1 MVSGR
6 KAGPWQSGLASP
18 TARAPQAPWTFPA
31 PPSPPQSQPVGAITS
46 ITMADIKVPVFSES
60 VSEGTLLTWHKQ
72 PGEAVARGDVLA
84 EIETDKVVLEVTAQS
99 DGVLQSVAKN
109 EGDTVLSEEVL
120 GVMGDAGS
128 APAAQPQT
136 AQAPA
141 ATQEETSGPIPDEK
155 SAGGTAV
162 HPDSA
167 GTQPAAQAAAQAG
180 AERREDLSP
189 AVRKVVTENNLDSSQ
204 IPATGPRGNITKQD
218 AVVAAQGG
226 GTYQGPQAAAAPAG
240 VQQDQAPAKASPA
253 PAAPAPSGPRAEQRV
268 PMTRIR
274 ARIAERLKEVQNSA
288 ALLTTFNEVNMQP
301 SMDLRKK
308 YQDQFVA
315 KHGVKL
321 GFMSL
326 FVRAATEALK
336 AFPLVNASI
345 DGKDIV
351 YHGFYD
357 IGIAVASDR
366 GLVVPI
372 LRDTDS
378 MGLATIEKE
387 IAAYA
392 AKAKG
397 GKLTMEDM
405 SGGTFSITNGGTFGS
420 MMSTPII
427 NAPQSAILGMH
438 NIIERPIAQNGQVVI
453 APMMYLAL
461 SYDHRII
468 DGKEAVLFLVMI
480 KNLLEDPARMLLDL

>member
-1 MVSGR
+1 
-6 KAGPWQSGLASP
+6 
-18 TARAPQAPWTFPA
+18 
-31 PPSPPQSQPVGAITS
+31 
-46 ITMADIKVPVFSES
+46 MADIKVPVFSES
-60 VSEGTLLTWHKQ
+60 VSEGTLLTWHKK
-72 PGEAVARGDVLA
+72 PGEAVKRGEVLA
-84 EIETDKVVLEVTAQS
+84 EIETDKVVLEVTAQA

-120 GVMGDAGS
+120 GVLGDAGS
-128 APAAQPQT
+128 APAPT
-136 AQAPA
+136 A
-141 ATQEETSGPIPDEK
+141 EETSGPIPDEA

-167 GTQPAAQAAAQAG
+167 GTQPAAQTGG
-180 AERREDLSP
+180 APRREDLSP
-189 AVRKVVTENNLDSSQ
+189 AVRKVVAENNLNPAQ
-204 IPATGPRGNITKQD
+204 IPASGPRGNITKQD
-218 AVVAAQGG
+218 AVTAAQGG
-226 GTYQGPQAAAAPAG
+226 GTDQGPQAASAPAG
-240 VQQDQAPAKASPA
+240 VQ
-253 PAAPAPSGPRAEQRV
+253 AAPASAAPSSASAVPSGPRAEQRV

-274 ARIAERLKEVQNSA
+274 ARIAERLKEVQNTA

-372 LRDTDS
+372 LRDTEQMS
-378 MGLATIEKE
+378 LATIEKE
-387 IAAYA
+387 IAAFA
-392 AKAKG
+392 GKARN

-468 DGKEAVLFLVMI
+468 DGKEAVQFLVMI
-480 KNLLEDPARMLLDL
+480 KNLLEDPARMLLEL

>member
-1 MVSGR
+1 
-6 KAGPWQSGLASP
+6 
-18 TARAPQAPWTFPA
+18 
-31 PPSPPQSQPVGAITS
+31 
-46 ITMADIKVPVFSES
+46 MAEIKVPVFSES
-60 VSEGTLLTWHKQ
+60 VSEGTLLTWHKK
-72 PGEAVARGDVLA
+72 PGEAVKRGEVLA
-84 EIETDKVVLEVTAQS
+84 EIETDKVVLEVTALQ
-99 DGVLQSVAKN
+99 DGVLQSIAKQ

-120 GVMGDAGS
+120 GVVGDAGS
-128 APAAQPQT
+128 APAA
-136 AQAPA
+136 APA
-141 ATQEETSGPIPDEK
+141 E
-155 SAGGTAV
+155 
-162 HPDSA
+162 
-167 GTQPAAQAAAQAG
+167 AAAPVATPAPNPAPATEALG
-180 AERREDLSP
+180 NEATRRDDLSP
-189 AVRKVVTENNLDSSQ
+189 AVRKIVAEKGLNPAEV
-204 IPATGPRGNITKQD
+204 PATGPKGNITKAD
-218 AVVAAQGG
+218 ALGATPAA
-226 GTYQGPQAAAAPAG
+226 
-240 VQQDQAPAKASPA
+240 ASPA
-253 PAAPAPSGPRAEQRV
+253 PASTPAPAAAIVPSGLRTEQRV

-274 ARIAERLKEVQNSA
+274 ARIAERLKEVQNTA

-301 SMDLRKK
+301 AMDLRKK
-308 YQDQFVA
+308 YQDQFVK

-336 AFPLVNASI
+336 AFPMVNASI
-345 DGKDIV
+345 DGKDII
-351 YHGFYD
+351 YHGYYD

-372 LRDTDS
+372 LRDTENMS
-378 MGLATIEKE
+378 LADIEKA

-392 AKAKG
+392 EKARS

-468 DGKEAVLFLVMI
+468 DGKEAVQFLVMI
-480 KNLLEDPARMLLDL
+480 KNLLEDPARMLLEL

>member
-1 MVSGR
+1 G
-6 KAGPWQSGLASP
+6 GQQGGQSA
-18 TARAPQAPWTFPA
+18 
-31 PPSPPQSQPVGAITS
+31 
-46 ITMADIKVPVFSES
+46 
-60 VSEGTLLTWHKQ
+60 
-72 PGEAVARGDVLA
+72 
-84 EIETDKVVLEVTAQS
+84 
-99 DGVLQSVAKN
+99 
-109 EGDTVLSEEVL
+109 
-120 GVMGDAGS
+120 
-128 APAAQPQT
+128 

-141 ATQEETSGPIPDEK
+141 PAQ
-155 SAGGTAV
+155 TAV
-162 HPDSA
+162 AVP
-167 GTQPAAQAAAQAG
+167 AG
-180 AERREDLSP
+180 ARP
-189 AVRKVVTENNLDSSQ
+189 
-204 IPATGPRGNITKQD
+204 
-218 AVVAAQGG
+218 
-226 GTYQGPQAAAAPAG
+226 
-240 VQQDQAPAKASPA
+240 
-253 PAAPAPSGPRAEQRV
+253 EQRV

-274 ARIAERLKEVQNSA
+274 QRISERLKEVQNTA

-301 SMDLRKK
+301 AMDLRKK

-336 AFPLVNASI
+336 AFPVVNASV
-345 DGKDIV
+345 DGKDII

-372 LRDTDS
+372 LRDTDQMS
-378 MGLATIEKE
+378 LAGIEKA
-387 IAAYA
+387 IGGFAQK
-392 AKAKG
+392 AKA
-397 GKLTMEDM
+397 GKLTLEDM

-453 APMMYLAL
+453 APMMYIAL

-468 DGKEAVLFLVMI
+468 DGKEAVQFLVTI
-480 KNLLEDPARMLLDL
+480 KNLLEDPARMLLEL

>member
-1 MVSGR
+1 
-6 KAGPWQSGLASP
+6 
-18 TARAPQAPWTFPA
+18 
-31 PPSPPQSQPVGAITS
+31 
-46 ITMADIKVPVFSES
+46 MAEIKVPVFSES
-60 VSEGTLLTWHKQ
+60 VSEGTLLTWHKK
-72 PGEAVARGDVLA
+72 PGEAVKRGEVLA
-84 EIETDKVVLEVTAQS
+84 EIETDKVVLEVTALQ
-99 DGVLQSVAKN
+99 DGVLTSVAKQ

-120 GVMGDAGS
+120 GTVGEAGS
-128 APAAQPQT
+128 AAAAPAPDQASGPAAG
-136 AQAPA
+136 
-141 ATQEETSGPIPDEK
+141 ER
-155 SAGGTAV
+155 SAGGTATQ
-162 HPDSA
+162 PDSQGA
-167 GTQPAAQAAAQAG
+167 PAAASAG
-180 AERREDLSP
+180 NEATRRDDLSP
-189 AVRKVVTENNLDSSQ
+189 AVRKIVAEKGLDPAQ
-204 IPATGPRGNITKQD
+204 IPATGPRGNITKED

-226 GTYQGPQAAAAPAG
+226 LTYQGPQSAAQPASMKEAEASTPASAPA
-240 VQQDQAPAKASPA
+240 QPA
-253 PAAPAPSGPRAEQRV
+253 PAQPAAPVPQGARPEQRV

-274 ARIAERLKEVQNSA
+274 ARIAERLKEVQNTA

-301 SMDLRKK
+301 AMDLRKK

-315 KHGVKL
+315 KHGTKL

-336 AFPLVNASI
+336 AFPVVNASV
-345 DGKDIV
+345 DGKDII

-372 LRDTDS
+372 LRDTDQMS
-378 MGLATIEKE
+378 LAGIEKE
-387 IAAYA
+387 IAGFAQ
-392 AKAKG
+392 KARA

-453 APMMYLAL
+453 APMMYVAL

-468 DGKEAVLFLVMI
+468 DGKEAVQFLVTI
-480 KNLLEDPARMLLDL
+480 KNILEDPARMLLEI

>member
-1 MVSGR
+1 
-6 KAGPWQSGLASP
+6 
-18 TARAPQAPWTFPA
+18 
-31 PPSPPQSQPVGAITS
+31 
-46 ITMADIKVPVFSES
+46 MADIKVPVFSES
-60 VSEGTLLTWHKQ
+60 VSEGTLLTWHKK
-72 PGEAVARGDVLA
+72 PGDAVKRGEVLA
-84 EIETDKVVLEVTAQS
+84 EIETDKVVLEVTAQQ
-99 DGVLQSVAKN
+99 DGVLTGIAKQ

-120 GVMGDAGS
+120 GTVGEAGS
-128 APAAQPQT
+128 APAAST
-136 AQAPA
+136 SAAADQA
-141 ATQEETSGPIPDEK
+141 SGPVAGET

-162 HPDSA
+162 QPDSQGSA
-167 GTQPAAQAAAQAG
+167 PA
-180 AERREDLSP
+180 RRDDLSP
-189 AVRKVVTENNLDSSQ
+189 AVRKIVAEKGLDPAQ
-204 IPATGPRGNITKQD
+204 IPATGPKGNITKED

-226 GTYQGPQAAAAPAG
+226 LTYQGPQDAAQPPSMREAEGTSGGQPAASSHPAAASAPVPQGAR
-240 VQQDQAPAKASPA
+240 P
-253 PAAPAPSGPRAEQRV
+253 EQRV

-274 ARIAERLKEVQNSA
+274 ARIAERLKDVQNTA
-288 ALLTTFNEVNMQP
+288 ALLTTFNEVNMKP
-301 SMDLRKK
+301 AMDLRKK

-336 AFPLVNASI
+336 QFPVVNASV
-345 DGKDIV
+345 DGKDII
-351 YHGFYD
+351 YHGYYD

-372 LRDTDS
+372 LRDTDGMS
-378 MGLATIEKE
+378 LAAIEKQ
-387 IAAYA
+387 IAEYA
-392 AKAKG
+392 TKARG

-453 APMMYLAL
+453 APMMYVAL

-468 DGKEAVLFLVMI
+468 DGKEAVQFLVTI
-480 KNLLEDPARMLLDL
+480 KNILEDPARMLLEI

>member
-1 MVSGR
+1 M
-6 KAGPWQSGLASP
+6 PE
-18 TARAPQAPWTFPA
+18 
-31 PPSPPQSQPVGAITS
+31 
-46 ITMADIKVPVFSES
+46 IKVPVFSES
-60 VSEGTLLTWHKQ
+60 VSEGTLLTWNKK
-72 PGEAVARGDVLA
+72 PGDAVTRGDILA
-84 EIETDKVVLEVTAQS
+84 EIETDKVVLEVTALQ
-99 DGVLQSVAKN
+99 DGVLQSIAKQ

-120 GVMGDAGS
+120 GMLGEAGS
-128 APAAQPQT
+128 APA
-136 AQAPA
+136 PA
-141 ATQEETSGPIPDEK
+141 ADRESGPIAGEQ

-162 HPDSA
+162 QPDSQAA
-167 GTQPAAQAAAQAG
+167 GTPGGTGTLPPAARKIV
-180 AERREDLSP
+180 AENDLD
-189 AVRKVVTENNLDSSQ
+189 ASQ
-204 IPATGPRGNITKQD
+204 IQGTGPKGNITKQD
-218 AVVAAQGG
+218 AVLAAQGG
-226 GTYQGPQAAAAPAG
+226 GTDQGPQAAAEPASARASEARAPTSTP
-240 VQQDQAPAKASPA
+240 VQSAPVQNV
-253 PAAPAPSGPRAEQRV
+253 PSGPRAEQRV

-274 ARIAERLKEVQNSA
+274 QRIAERLKEVQNTA
-288 ALLTTFNEVNMQP
+288 AILTTFNEVNMQP

-336 AFPLVNASI
+336 AFPNVNASI
-345 DGKDIV
+345 DGKDII

-357 IGIAVASDR
+357 IGIAVASER

-372 LRDTDS
+372 LRDTDTL
-378 MGLATIEKE
+378 GLADVEKA
-387 IAAYA
+387 IAGFAQK
-392 AKAKG
+392 AKA
-397 GKLTMEDM
+397 GKLTMDDM

-427 NAPQSAILGMH
+427 NQPQSAILGMH
-438 NIIERPIAQNGQVVI
+438 NIIERPIAVSGQVVI

-468 DGKEAVLFLVMI
+468 DGKEAVQFLVLI

>member
-1 MVSGR
+1 
-6 KAGPWQSGLASP
+6 
-18 TARAPQAPWTFPA
+18 
-31 PPSPPQSQPVGAITS
+31 
-46 ITMADIKVPVFSES
+46 MADIKVPVFSES
-60 VSEGTLLTWHKQ
+60 VSEGTLLTWHKK
-72 PGEAVARGDVLA
+72 PGEAVKRGEVLA
-84 EIETDKVVLEVTAQS
+84 EIETDKVVLEVTAQQ

-120 GVMGDAGS
+120 GVMGEGAAATD
-128 APAAQPQT
+128 APANT
-136 AQAPA
+136 TDVA
-141 ATQEETSGPIPDEK
+141 AGPVATET
-155 SAGGTAV
+155 SAGGTAQQ
-162 HPDSA
+162 PDST
-167 GTQPAAQAAAQAG
+167 GTHPTG
-180 AERREDLSP
+180 ERREDLSP
-189 AVRKVVTENNLDSSQ
+189 AVRKIVEEKGLDVSQ
-204 IPATGPRGNITKQD
+204 IPATGPKGNITKAD
-218 AVVAAQGG
+218 AMGASVPASAPA
-226 GTYQGPQAAAAPAG
+226 PQAASKPAPAVALPAG
-240 VQQDQAPAKASPA
+240 VRP
-253 PAAPAPSGPRAEQRV
+253 EERV

-274 ARIAERLKEVQNSA
+274 SRIAERLKEVQNTA

-301 SMDLRKK
+301 AMDLRKK
-308 YQDQFVA
+308 YQDQFVK

-336 AFPLVNASI
+336 AFPVVNASV
-345 DGKDIV
+345 DGKDII

-357 IGIAVASDR
+357 IGIAVASER

-372 LRDTDS
+372 LRDTDQMS
-378 MGLATIEKE
+378 LADIEKA
-387 IAAYA
+387 IAGYA
-392 AKAKG
+392 EKARS

-405 SGGTFSITNGGTFGS
+405 AGGTFSITNGGTFGS

-468 DGKEAVLFLVMI
+468 DGKEAVQFLVTI

>member
-1 MVSGR
+1 
-6 KAGPWQSGLASP
+6 
-18 TARAPQAPWTFPA
+18 
-31 PPSPPQSQPVGAITS
+31 
-46 ITMADIKVPVFSES
+46 MADIKVPVFSES
-60 VSEGTLLTWHKQ
+60 VSEGTLLAWHKK
-72 PGEAVARGDVLA
+72 PGEAIKRGEVLA
-84 EIETDKVVLEVTAQS
+84 EIETDKVVLEVTAQQ
-99 DGVLQSVAKN
+99 DGVLQSVNKQ

-120 GVMGDAGS
+120 GTMGEGAAS
-128 APAAQPQT
+128 APVASGT
-136 AQAPA
+136 ATQDQAPRD
-141 ATQEETSGPIPDEK
+141 QVSGPVAQEA
-155 SAGGTAV
+155 SAGGTATQ
-162 HPDSA
+162 PDSA
-167 GTQPAAQAAAQAG
+167 GLQPA

-189 AVRKVVTENNLDSSQ
+189 AVRKVVAEKGLEVGQ
-204 IPATGPRGNITKQD
+204 IPATGPRGNITKAD
-218 AVVAAQGG
+218 ALGAAAQ
-226 GTYQGPQAAAAPAG
+226 TVPAPTPAAAP
-240 VQQDQAPAKASPA
+240 VQASAPLL
-253 PAAPAPSGPRAEQRV
+253 SGPRPEERV

-274 ARIAERLKEVQNSA
+274 ARIAERLKEVQNTA

-301 SMDLRKK
+301 SMDLRRK

-336 AFPLVNASI
+336 AFPMVNASV
-345 DGKDIV
+345 DGKDII
-351 YHGFYD
+351 YHGYYD

-372 LRDTDS
+372 LRDTDGMS
-378 MGLATIEKE
+378 LAGIEKQ
-387 IAAYA
+387 IAEFAQ
-392 AKAKG
+392 KARG
-397 GKLTMEDM
+397 GKLTLEDM

-468 DGKEAVLFLVMI
+468 DGKEAVQFLVTI
-480 KNLLEDPARMLLDL
+480 KNFLEDPARMLLDL

>member
-1 MVSGR
+1 
-6 KAGPWQSGLASP
+6 
-18 TARAPQAPWTFPA
+18 
-31 PPSPPQSQPVGAITS
+31 
-46 ITMADIKVPVFSES
+46 MADIKVPVFSES

-72 PGEAVARGDVLA
+72 PGEAVGRGDVLA
-84 EIETDKVVLEVTAQS
+84 EIETDKVVLEVTAQA

-128 APAAQPQT
+128 APAAQ
-136 AQAPA
+136 APA
-141 ATQEETSGPIPDEK
+141 TTEETSGPISNEK

-162 HPDSA
+162 QPDST
-167 GTQPAAQAAAQAG
+167 GTQPAAQTQG

-189 AVRKVVTENNLDSSQ
+189 AVRKVVAENNLDVSQ

-218 AVVAAQGG
+218 ALTAQVVSAQGG

-240 VQQDQAPAKASPA
+240 LRPTQAAAKASPA
-253 PAAPAPSGPRAEQRV
+253 PVAQAPSGPRTEQRV

-345 DGKDIV
+345 DGKDII

-357 IGIAVASDR
+357 VGIAVASER

-372 LRDTDS
+372 LRDTDG

-387 IAAYA
+387 IAGYA
-392 AKAKG
+392 AKARS

-420 MMSTPII
+420 MLSTPII

-438 NIIERPIAQNGQVVI
+438 NIIERPIAVNGQVVI

-468 DGKEAVLFLVMI
+468 DGKEAVQFLVMI
-480 KNLLEDPARMLLDL
+480 KNLLEDPARMLLEL

>member
-1 MVSGR
+1 
-6 KAGPWQSGLASP
+6 
-18 TARAPQAPWTFPA
+18 
-31 PPSPPQSQPVGAITS
+31 
-46 ITMADIKVPVFSES
+46 MAEIKVPVFSES
-60 VSEGTLLTWHKQ
+60 VSEGTLLTWHKK
-72 PGEAVARGDVLA
+72 PGEAVKRGEVLA
-84 EIETDKVVLEVTAQS
+84 EIETDKVVLEVTALQ
-99 DGVLQSVAKN
+99 DGVLQSIAKQ

-120 GVMGDAGS
+120 GVVGDAGS
-128 APAAQPQT
+128 APAASPT
-136 AQAPA
+136 AAPAEASAPA
-141 ATQEETSGPIPDEK
+141 AAT
-155 SAGGTAV
+155 
-162 HPDSA
+162 
-167 GTQPAAQAAAQAG
+167 PAA
-180 AERREDLSP
+180 AESVQGNEATRRDDLSP
-189 AVRKVVTENNLDSSQ
+189 AVRKIVAEKGLNPADV
-204 IPATGPRGNITKQD
+204 PATGPKGNITKAD
-218 AVVAAQGG
+218 AMGATA
-226 GTYQGPQAAAAPAG
+226 PAAAPAKAP
-240 VQQDQAPAKASPA
+240 VQ
-253 PAAPAPSGPRAEQRV
+253 AAPIPAGPRTEQRV

-274 ARIAERLKEVQNSA
+274 SRIAERLKEVQNTA

-336 AFPLVNASI
+336 AFPMINASV
-345 DGKDIV
+345 DGKDII
-351 YHGFYD
+351 YHGYYD
-357 IGIAVASDR
+357 IGIAVASER

-372 LRDTDS
+372 LRDTDQMS
-378 MGLATIEKE
+378 LAGIEKQ
-387 IAAYA
+387 IAEFAQK
-392 AKAKG
+392 AKA
-397 GKLTMEDM
+397 GKLTLEDM

-468 DGKEAVLFLVMI
+468 DGKEAVQFLVMI
-480 KNLLEDPARMLLDL
+480 KNLLEDPARMLLEL

>member
-1 MVSGR
+1 
-6 KAGPWQSGLASP
+6 
-18 TARAPQAPWTFPA
+18 
-31 PPSPPQSQPVGAITS
+31 
-46 ITMADIKVPVFSES
+46 MADIKVPVFSES

-72 PGEAVARGDVLA
+72 PGEAVKRGDVLA
-84 EIETDKVVLEVTAQS
+84 EIETDKVVLEVTAQQ

-120 GVMGDAGS
+120 GVVGEAGS
-128 APAAQPQT
+128 APSASAPD
-136 AQAPA
+136 QA
-141 ATQEETSGPIPDEK
+141 SGPVAGET
-155 SAGGTAV
+155 SAGGTATQ
-162 HPDSA
+162 PDSQ
-167 GTQPAAQAAAQAG
+167 GTQPAAELGNEAT
-180 AERREDLSP
+180 RRDDLSP
-189 AVRKVVTENNLDSSQ
+189 AVRKIVAEKGLDPAQ
-204 IPATGPRGNITKQD
+204 IPASGPRGNITKED

-226 GTYQGPQAAAAPAG
+226 LTYQGPQSAAKPASMKEAAPA
-240 VQQDQAPAKASPA
+240 QAAPAPST
-253 PAAPAPSGPRAEQRV
+253 PAPSGPRAEQRV

-274 ARIAERLKEVQNSA
+274 QRIAERLKEVQNTA
-288 ALLTTFNEVNMQP
+288 ALLTTFNEINMQP
-301 SMDLRKK
+301 AMDLRKK

-315 KHGVKL
+315 KHGTKL

-336 AFPLVNASI
+336 AFPVVNASV
-345 DGKDIV
+345 DGKDII

-357 IGIAVASDR
+357 IGIAVASER

-372 LRDTDS
+372 LRDTDTLS
-378 MGLATIEKE
+378 LAGIEKQ
-387 IAAYA
+387 IAGFAQ
-392 AKAKG
+392 KAKS

-438 NIIERPIAQNGQVVI
+438 NIIERPIAVSGQVVI
-453 APMMYLAL
+453 APMMYVAL

-468 DGKEAVLFLVMI
+468 DGKEAVQFLVAI
-480 KNLLEDPARMLLDL
+480 KNALEDPARMLLEL

>member
-1 MVSGR
+1 
-6 KAGPWQSGLASP
+6 
-18 TARAPQAPWTFPA
+18 
-31 PPSPPQSQPVGAITS
+31 
-46 ITMADIKVPVFSES
+46 MADIKVPVFSES
-60 VSEGTLLTWHKQ
+60 VSEGTLLTWHKK
-72 PGEAVARGDVLA
+72 PGEAVKRGEVLA
-84 EIETDKVVLEVTAQS
+84 EIETDKVVLEVTAQQ
-99 DGVLQSVAKN
+99 DGVLQTVAKN

-120 GVMGDAGS
+120 GTMGEGGAAA
-128 APAAQPQT
+128 APAA
-136 AQAPA
+136 AQDQA
-141 ATQEETSGPIPDEK
+141 SGPVANEA
-155 SAGGTAV
+155 SAGGTAQQ
-162 HPDSA
+162 PDSA
-167 GTQPAAQAAAQAG
+167 GIQPAAQG
-180 AERREDLSP
+180 GERREDLSP
-189 AVRKVVTENNLDSSQ
+189 AVRKIVEEKGLDVSQ
-204 IPATGPRGNITKQD
+204 LPATGPKNNITKAD
-218 AVVAAQGG
+218 AMGATA
-226 GTYQGPQAAAAPAG
+226 
-240 VQQDQAPAKASPA
+240 PA
-253 PAAPAPSGPRAEQRV
+253 PAAQPAAPAAKSPIVLPAGARPEERV

-274 ARIAERLKEVQNSA
+274 SRIAERLKDVQNTA

-308 YQDQFVA
+308 YQDQFVK

-336 AFPLVNASI
+336 AFPVINASV
-345 DGKDIV
+345 DGKDII

-372 LRDTDS
+372 LRDTDQ
-378 MGLATIEKE
+378 MGLADIEKA
-387 IAAYA
+387 IAGYA
-392 AKAKG
+392 EKARS

-405 SGGTFSITNGGTFGS
+405 AGGTFSITNGGTFGS

-468 DGKEAVLFLVMI
+468 DGKEAVQFLVTI